1 MITVQTRTLGRSRP
15 GVPDPAGGLFI
26 ALFFGWKMTAEAT
39 REELML
45 ADGFVYRTW
54 HTLPRYLI
62 PPVVLLIMVAN
73 F

>member
-1 MITVQTRTLGRSRP
+1 
-15 GVPDPAGGLFI
+15 
-26 ALFFGWKMTAEAT
+26 
-39 REELML
+39 ML